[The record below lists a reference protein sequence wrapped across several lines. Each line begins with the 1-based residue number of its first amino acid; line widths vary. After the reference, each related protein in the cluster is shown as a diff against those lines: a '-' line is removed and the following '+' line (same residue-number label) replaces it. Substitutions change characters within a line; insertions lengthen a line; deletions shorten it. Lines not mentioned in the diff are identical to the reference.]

1 MPTYIAYRVAELEG
15 SSSNNCTA
23 GAAYNL
29 LSRCVIAVS
38 LVTLAA
44 VSLDRYIALRVHLSY
59 KETITI
65 KRTVIFLVSVWVVCA
80 SVSALWLIHSSL
92 THLLAVLL
100 VIVCVLLSS
109 FSYFKTY

>member
-1 MPTYIAYRVAELEG
+1 MSVCWSMPTYIAYRVAELEG

-44 VSLDRYIALRVHLSY
+44 VSLDRYIALHLHLSY
-59 KETITI
+59 KRNHYNQADCYFPGQRLGGVRFCVGT
-65 KRTVIFLVSVWVVCA
+65 LVD
-80 SVSALWLIHSSL
+80 
-92 THLLAVLL
+92 T
-100 VIVCVLLSS
+100 
-109 FSYFKTY
+109 